1 MPWFP
6 PFRKLGTLA
15 LAAAVIALPAQ
26 VGAQDNGPIAVDPY
40 AQVTFRVVQSDLD
53 FDEDE
58 EIDSSGFAVGG
69 EIGLDFDL
77 GETTGARVELEAG
90 HFAFN
95 DETRSDRSSYGGAV
109 ELRQELSDS
118 VEMRVRLRRIENIGV
133 LESSSADQTSAGLR
147 LQWQEGKD
155 RVRLYADYRAREYD
169 LSTPAEGTGWNFA
182 AQYNRRLGSYH
193 WLRIDARHDVMN
205 SDDSPRR
212 SYQRSVVRLKY
223 SRPIAKR
230 LRLRPSIEYREWSY
244 DDRVAVGDPR
254 GDLRA
259 DSYVAPR
266 IELAYSSTRGGFF
279 AEANAEYRLRQSND
293 TRYDNDAIRLGLTLG
308 YRF

>member
-1 MPWFP
+1 MRWLR
-6 PFRKLGTLA
+6 PFRTLGALA
-15 LAAAVIALPAQ
+15 LAAGVITVPAQ
-26 VGAQDNGPIAVDPY
+26 VEAQDNSLVSIDPY
-40 AQVTFRVVQSDLD
+40 AQINFRVVQSDLD
-53 FDEDE
+53 FDDDE
-58 EIDSSGFAVGG
+58 EIDSSGFAIGG
-69 EIGLDFDL
+69 EVGLDFDL
-77 GETTGARVELEAG
+77 GKTTGARVELEAG

-95 DETRSDRSSYGGAV
+95 DETRSDRTSYGGAV
-109 ELRQELSDS
+109 ELRQELFDS
-118 VEMRVRLRRIENIGV
+118 IEMRVRLRRIENVGV
-133 LESSSADQTSAGLR
+133 LEASSADQTSVGLR
-147 LQWQEGKD
+147 LQWQEGND
-155 RVRLYADYRAREYD
+155 RVRLYADYREREYD
-169 LSTPAEGTGWNFA
+169 LTTPADGTGWNFA

-193 WLRIDARHDVMN
+193 WLRIDARHDVMD
-205 SDDSPRR
+205 SDDSQRR

-244 DDRVAVGDPR
+244 DDRLALGDPL
-254 GDLRA
+254 GGMRA

-266 IELAYSSTRGGFF
+266 IELAFSNPGGFF